1 MAISEARVASPAPL
15 TTAEFSGG
23 NATSATV
30 VSVNQGSVPAE
41 FEGSGVSSSP
51 GVGREGSDRV
61 SNGDAQSN
69 SAPSTREMETGKPIP
84 PLVLDGKESARLKWT
99 AEDPTGTGEGRT
111 RGDVCLLQALNGA
124 ALVAREMGMEVA
136 FEKSAVLT
144 AHYSYV
150 GSLSDFKG
158 KFLIDRA
165 DDIAFQME
173 ARLLRLRQVLV
184 IGSYCC
190 RK

>member
-1 MAISEARVASPAPL
+1 MYIFPQCAPAPAPSASPKGSPAQPPSLTPAAISEARVASPAPL
-15 TTAEFSGG
+15 TTAELSGG
-23 NATSATV
+23 NTTPATV

-51 GVGREGSDRV
+51 SVGREGSDRV

-84 PLVLDGKESARLKWT
+84 PLVLDGRESARLKWT

-124 ALVAREMGMEVA
+124 ALVAREMGMEVW
-136 FEKSAVLT
+136 
-144 AHYSYV
+144 
-150 GSLSDFKG
+150 
-158 KFLIDRA
+158 
-165 DDIAFQME
+165 
-173 ARLLRLRQVLV
+173 LRLRSLLFLRL
-184 IGSYCC
+184 II
-190 RK
+190 RT